1 MTTKRDIYGSL
12 ALTSDQAA
20 FKKLVDEAASKLTK
34 YSRSVPVIGCKTGP
48 GYEYE
53 DYVITIR
60 VSHDR
65 QSCSVFRNRT
75 GVLVYAMIDGR
86 VASVNYEFIFVED
99 HLQSLLKE
107 GNG

>member
-1 MTTKRDIYGSL
+1 MTTTRDIYGSL

-20 FKKLVDEAASKLTK
+20 FKKLVDDASSKITK
-34 YSRSVPVIGCKTGP
+34 YSRSVPVTGCKTGP
-48 GYEYE
+48 GYEYA

-65 QSCSVFRNRT
+65 RSCSVFRNRT
-75 GVLVYAMIDGR
+75 GKLIYAMIEGR

-99 HLQSLLKE
+99 HLQSLIKE